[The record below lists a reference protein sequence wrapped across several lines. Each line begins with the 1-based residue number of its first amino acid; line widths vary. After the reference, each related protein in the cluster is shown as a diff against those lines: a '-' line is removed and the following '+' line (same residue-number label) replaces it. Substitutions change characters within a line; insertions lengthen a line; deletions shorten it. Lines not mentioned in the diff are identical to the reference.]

1 MIDGGLAGATTQKWH
16 QGGGWQYKGA
26 DSLVGQK
33 SRRLEGGMTGKLRHQ
48 IQTSRSGK
56 PPTMTPGG
64 WEDAR
69 DVPVTAG
76 RRGTEYADKRVGEW
90 ERAGLCSRESRAL
103 AKGRRGRQGGGRCS
117 GRAWNGG
124 GRDLLWRGG
133 WWNRALVE
141 TRGCSSKQ
149 LPVGE
154 RRVKEEGS
162 RRAAGGWAEGL

>member
-1 MIDGGLAGATTQKWH
+1 
-16 QGGGWQYKGA
+16 
-26 DSLVGQK
+26 
-33 SRRLEGGMTGKLRHQ
+33 
-48 IQTSRSGK
+48 
-56 PPTMTPGG
+56 MTPGG

-76 RRGTEYADKRVGEW
+76 RRGTEDADKRLGEW
-90 ERAGLCSRESRAL
+90 GSAGLCSRESRAL

-154 RRVKEEGS
+154 RRVKETEG
-162 RRAAGGWAEGL
+162 EGRGREKVDTVERQYSLNCYVHAWKFEDFKY